1 MSQNQDPARGA
12 HGREALLAEWRAN
25 WPVPIA
31 ASAAI
36 MASLIHFGTLGVF
49 LPGIEAETGW
59 TRSEITFGM
68 MLFSIVSIV
77 ASPFVGMLVDRFG
90 ARRVGLPG
98 LMLYLAAVAALGLA
112 GSSIWGWWA
121 NWVVLGAGGAL
132 AKFNVWAAGVSR
144 RFDRGRGMAIAVA
157 LSGTSLAG
165 ISMPALAAVALH
177 YADWR
182 TGYLAIAALEAAI
195 ALPLVLWCFNDP
207 SAEKAHS
214 ITASA
219 PFAPG
224 SGSPRLR
231 DLFRSRTFLGFL
243 LICVT
248 TFLPLSALNIHF
260 VPLLREDGISAETA
274 AGLAALIGGA
284 SLAGQAA
291 SGWLLDRVPGNRVFA
306 GFLLCGV
313 IAAGLLLTKHSVMTG
328 ALAALVFGLL
338 NGAGPACLAYLCS
351 RCFDMRVYGTVLAS
365 LAGVMSLS
373 AGLGSLLAGA
383 TFDWASSY
391 APFLIAAMPA
401 FAIAAVCNLAM
412 NQRPPAAVVTTS

>member
-1 MSQNQDPARGA
+1 MMSRNEDPAQA
-12 HGREALLAEWRAN
+12 AESREAVRAEWRTN

-77 ASPFVGMLVDRFG
+77 ASPFVGLLVDRFG

-98 LMLYLAAVAALGLA
+98 LILYLAAVAALSLA
-112 GSSIWGWWA
+112 GLSVWGWWA
-121 NWVVLGAGGAL
+121 NWVVLGVGGAL
-132 AKFNVWAAGVSR
+132 AKFNVWTAGVSQW
-144 RFDRGRGMAIAVA
+144 FDRGRGMAIAAA

-177 YADWR
+177 YANWR
-182 TGYLAIAALEAAI
+182 TGYLAIAALEAVI

-207 SAEKAHS
+207 STDKAQRAP
-214 ITASA
+214 ASA
-219 PFAPG
+219 PTPPVDGVA
-224 SGSPRLR
+224 RLKV
-231 DLFRSRTFLGFL
+231 LFRSRTFFGFL

-260 VPLLREDGISAETA
+260 VPLLREDGIA
-274 AGLAALIGGA
+274 ADAAAVLAALIGGA

-291 SGWLLDRVPGNRVFA
+291 SGWLLDRVPGNQVFA
-306 GFLLCGV
+306 GFLLCGFV
-313 IAAGLLLTKHSVMTG
+313 AAGLLSTNHSVMTG

-373 AGLGSLLAGA
+373 AGLGSVLAGA

-391 APFLIAAMPA
+391 TPFLFAAMA
-401 FAIAAVCNLAM
+401 
-412 NQRPPAAVVTTS
+412 